1 MKSLIILYI
10 SHICYLTISF
20 SRVLRYKK
28 DNISFEEALK
38 DLEKIVDDL
47 NNGDMELEK
56 AITAYEK
63 GIQLKNICEERLKN
77 AQERIELIQNKK
89 QEN

>member
-1 MKSLIILYI
+1 M
-10 SHICYLTISF
+10 TD
-20 SRVLRYKK
+20 KK
-28 DNISFEEALK
+28 NDISFEEALK
-38 DLEKIVDDL
+38 DLEKIVEDL

>member
-1 MKSLIILYI
+1 MKNIWLL
-10 SHICYLTISF
+10 
-20 SRVLRYKK
+20 KK
-28 DNISFEEALK
+28 NDISFEEALK
-38 DLEKIVDDL
+38 DLEKIVEDL

-63 GIQLKNICEERLKN
+63 GIQLKNICEERLRN

>member
-1 MKSLIILYI
+1 MTVNKN
-10 SHICYLTISF
+10 
-20 SRVLRYKK
+20 
-28 DNISFEEALK
+28 DISFEEALK
-38 DLEKIVDDL
+38 DLEKIVEDL

-63 GIQLKNICEERLKN
+63 GMQLKNICEERLKN

>member
-1 MKSLIILYI
+1 M
-10 SHICYLTISF
+10 T
-20 SRVLRYKK
+20 VKK
-28 DNISFEEALK
+28 NDISFEEALK
-38 DLEKIVDDL
+38 DLEKIVEDL

-77 AQERIELIQNKK
+77 AQERIELIQKKK

>member
-1 MKSLIILYI
+1 M
-10 SHICYLTISF
+10 T
-20 SRVLRYKK
+20 VKK
-28 DNISFEEALK
+28 NDISFEEALK
-38 DLEKIVDDL
+38 ELEKIVEAF

-89 QEN
+89 QEK

>member
-1 MKSLIILYI
+1 MTMKN
-10 SHICYLTISF
+10 T
-20 SRVLRYKK
+20 
-28 DNISFEEALK
+28 DISFEEALK
-38 DLEKIVDDL
+38 DLEKIVEEL

-63 GIQLKNICEERLKN
+63 GIKLKNICEDRLKN

-89 QEN
+89 KES

>member
-1 MKSLIILYI
+1 MNE
-10 SHICYLTISF
+10 
-20 SRVLRYKK
+20 KK
-28 DNISFEEALK
+28 NDISFEEALK
-38 DLEKIVDDL
+38 DLEKIVEDL

>member
-1 MKSLIILYI
+1 MSI
-10 SHICYLTISF
+10 
-20 SRVLRYKK
+20 KK
-28 DNISFEEALK
+28 NDISFEEALK
-38 DLEKIVDDL
+38 DLEKIVEDL

-63 GIQLKNICEERLKN
+63 GIQLKNICEERIKN

>member
-1 MKSLIILYI
+1 MSE
-10 SHICYLTISF
+10 
-20 SRVLRYKK
+20 KK
-28 DNISFEEALK
+28 EDISFEEALK
-38 DLEKIVDDL
+38 DLEKIVDEL

-63 GIQLKNICEERLKN
+63 GIKLKNICEERLKN

-89 QEN
+89 DIN

>member
-1 MKSLIILYI
+1 M
-10 SHICYLTISF
+10 TD
-20 SRVLRYKK
+20 KK
-28 DNISFEEALK
+28 NDISFEEALK
-38 DLEKIVDDL
+38 DLEKIVEDL

-77 AQERIELIQNKK
+77 AQERIALIQNKK

>member
-1 MKSLIILYI
+1 MSE
-10 SHICYLTISF
+10 
-20 SRVLRYKK
+20 KK
-28 DNISFEEALK
+28 ENISFEDALK
-38 DLEKIVDDL
+38 DLEKIVDEL

-63 GIQLKNICEERLKN
+63 GIKLKNICEERLKN

-89 QEN
+89 EIN

>member
-1 MKSLIILYI
+1 MSE
-10 SHICYLTISF
+10 
-20 SRVLRYKK
+20 KK

-38 DLEKIVDDL
+38 DLEKIVDEL

-63 GIQLKNICEERLKN
+63 GIKLKNIFEERLKN

-89 QEN
+89 EIN

>member
-1 MKSLIILYI
+1 M
-10 SHICYLTISF
+10 T
-20 SRVLRYKK
+20 VKK
-28 DNISFEEALK
+28 NDISFEEALK
-38 DLEKIVDDL
+38 GLEKIVEDL

>member
-1 MKSLIILYI
+1 MSE
-10 SHICYLTISF
+10 
-20 SRVLRYKK
+20 KK

-38 DLEKIVDDL
+38 DLEKIVDEL
-47 NNGDMELEK
+47 NNGEMELEK

-63 GIQLKNICEERLKN
+63 GIKLKNICEERLKN

-89 QEN
+89 

>member
-1 MKSLIILYI
+1 
-10 SHICYLTISF
+10 
-20 SRVLRYKK
+20 
-28 DNISFEEALK
+28 
-38 DLEKIVDDL
+38 
-47 NNGDMELEK
+47 MELEK

-63 GIQLKNICEERLKN
+63 GIQLKNICEERLRN

>member
-1 MKSLIILYI
+1 M
-10 SHICYLTISF
+10 T
-20 SRVLRYKK
+20 VKK
-28 DNISFEEALK
+28 NDLSFEEALK
-38 DLEKIVDDL
+38 NLEKIVDEL
-47 NNGDMELEK
+47 NNGDMDLEK

-63 GIQLKNICEERLKN
+63 GIQLKNICEERLRN

>member
-1 MKSLIILYI
+1 M
-10 SHICYLTISF
+10 T
-20 SRVLRYKK
+20 VKK
-28 DNISFEEALK
+28 NDISFEQALK
-38 DLEKIVDDL
+38 DLEKIVEDL

>member
-1 MKSLIILYI
+1 M
-10 SHICYLTISF
+10 TI
-20 SRVLRYKK
+20 KK
-28 DNISFEEALK
+28 NDISFEEALK
-38 DLEKIVDDL
+38 NLEKIVEEL

-89 QEN
+89 KEN

>member
-1 MKSLIILYI
+1 M
-10 SHICYLTISF
+10 TI
-20 SRVLRYKK
+20 KK
-28 DNISFEEALK
+28 NDISFEEALK
-38 DLEKIVDDL
+38 DLEKIVEDL

-77 AQERIELIQNKK
+77 AQERIEVIQNKK
-89 QEN
+89 